1 LQAVFIQPNLFIL
14 WFKIYQMN
22 RILFVVLFM
31 LAGAAMYAQSNAKT
45 ITVGH
50 PVTISI
56 PDYMNRT
63 VGINSSALIQY
74 KSEVKEV
81 YGFVIEDGKEELK
94 MAEMHFASI
103 KDFYDDFIGDF
114 IKDEEKL
121 KQSTPVSTQK
131 NGINYI
137 EADISF
143 YDKEA
148 ETEIYYLIG
157 IVETKTAFYKVLS
170 YCSLESKAKFKSD
183 FQKILYSLKD

>member
-1 LQAVFIQPNLFIL
+1 
-14 WFKIYQMN
+14 MN
-22 RILFVVLFM
+22 RILFVMLFM
-31 LAGAAMYAQSNAKT
+31 LVGVGMYAQSNTKT
-45 ITVGH
+45 VTAGH

-81 YGFVIEDGKEELK
+81 YGFVIEDGKDELN

-103 KDFYDDFIGDF
+103 KDFYEDFIADF
-114 IKDEEKL
+114 VKDEEKL
-121 KQSTPVSTQK
+121 KQSTPVSSQK
-131 NGINYI
+131 NGINYM
-137 EADISF
+137 EADVSF

-148 ETEIYYLIG
+148 ETEIYYLVG

-170 YCSLESKAKFKSD
+170 YCALESKAKFKSD
-183 FQKILYSLKD
+183 FQKIVYSLKD